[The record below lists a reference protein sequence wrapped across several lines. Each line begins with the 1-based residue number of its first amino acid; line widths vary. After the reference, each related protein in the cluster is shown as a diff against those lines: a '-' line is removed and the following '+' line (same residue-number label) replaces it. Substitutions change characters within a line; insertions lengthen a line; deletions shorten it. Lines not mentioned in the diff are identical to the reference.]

1 MMFSNSFFLVA
12 MVRGS
17 NFAFY
22 YFLWFGGQCALFLSA
37 TDEETN
43 GYTLQYSSSGSTDK
57 GNTTDEGI

>member
-1 MMFSNSFFLVA
+1 MILATLFFFFFLA

-17 NFAFY
+17 NF
-22 YFLWFGGQCALFLSA
+22 WFGGQCALFLSA